1 MCKVPWCAWSAPGL
15 GLRELCSPLKFF
27 GPKAQESFVEW
38 GARRELVRWTD
49 VFRACRG
56 RCQRGMSR
64 EIWCPKLVASG
75 GTEKQVQRRAHCFLC
90 SPLYVLLLDL
100 YSLAGLLISLPG
112 TGINSLLYPQYLEQC
127 SGGGRCAGSGRSGF
141 EWNPYKICS
150 LGAAQGW
157 WYPGA
162 HQTCRKSIL
171 QRKLRH
177 DCSRASGSM
186 CNFPLIVP
194 GTVATVI
201 MAVPCRYLSTNSKRS
216 FAVEILFNRR
226 SGFCWTLSTATNC
239 FKKKKVF

>member
-1 MCKVPWCAWSAPGL
+1 M
-15 GLRELCSPLKFF
+15 
-27 GPKAQESFVEW
+27 AQESFVEW
-38 GARRELVRWTD
+38 GAKRELVRWTD
-49 VFRACRG
+49 VLWAAAACRT

-64 EIWCPKLVASG
+64 ETWCPKLVVSG

-90 SPLYVLLLDL
+90 SPLCALHLDM

-112 TGINSLLYPQYLEQC
+112 TGINSLLHPQYLEQC
-127 SGGGRCAGSGRSGF
+127 LGPGRCACW
-141 EWNPYKICS
+141 WNEQFRKIGTRVKSICS
-150 LGAAQGW
+150 LGAALGW

-177 DCSRASGSM
+177 GCSRASGSM
-186 CNFPLIVP
+186 CNFPLIVL

-201 MAVPCRYLSTNSKRS
+201 TTAPCRYLSTNSKRS

-226 SGFCWTLSTATNC
+226 SGFCWTLSTATNY
-239 FKKKKVF
+239 F